1 MKRRAFIA
9 ALGGAAAWP
18 LVAQAQQAGR
28 IRHIGMLV
36 GINDPDIKAF
46 QQELENHGWFEGRNI
61 RIDYRFAPA
70 TADLQTPAR
79 EMVSQQPEVILP
91 YRDQSPPHCA
101 TRLRRYRSSS
111 LMS

>member
-1 MKRRAFIA
+1 MRRREFIA
-9 ALGGAAAWP
+9 GLGGATAWP
-18 LVAQAQQAGR
+18 MVARAQQAGR

-79 EMVSQQPEVILP
+79 EMVSRPTGDIRRPYIELP
-91 YRDQSPPHCA
+91 LC
-101 TRLRRYRSSS
+101 
-111 LMS
+111 